1 MTTDPFPGACP
12 LAGRWTIER
21 RVRDL
26 RLGHDA
32 AFTGTAEIAPDAGA
46 PGELCW
52 REEGELVS
60 AAHRG
65 PARRVMRI
73 TPSGAAWEV
82 LFEDGRPFHPLDLS
96 GGGCDVVHLCGAD
109 RYDGAFRIEDPDR
122 VSVRWRVRGPAKDL
136 EITSEYR
143 RTGLSM

>member
-1 MTTDPFPGACP
+1 MGDRPPQHCP
-12 LAGRWTIER
+12 LAGRWSIER
-21 RVRDL
+21 RVRDM

-32 AFTGTAEIAPDAGA
+32 VFAGTADIAPDPDA

-73 TPSGAAWEV
+73 VASGGAWEV
-82 LFEDGRPFHPLDLS
+82 LFDDRRPFHPLDLS
-96 GGGCDVVHLCGAD
+96 QGACDVVHLCGAD
-109 RYDGAFRIEDPDR
+109 RYEGAFRIEDHGR
-122 VSVRWRVRGPAKDL
+122 VSVRWRVRGPTKDL

-143 RTGLSM
+143 REGLPG